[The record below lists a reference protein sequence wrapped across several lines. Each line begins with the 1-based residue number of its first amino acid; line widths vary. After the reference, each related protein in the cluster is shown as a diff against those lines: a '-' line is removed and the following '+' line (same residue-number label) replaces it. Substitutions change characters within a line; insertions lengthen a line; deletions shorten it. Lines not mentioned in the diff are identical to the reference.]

1 MNLPMLHV
9 QRARPCRVPIMLR
22 QLLAFEISQRM
33 RQPAFV
39 LIALACFAYGITISF
54 DDIGEG
60 MSMLRLNSP
69 YRQAYFPALCS
80 AFACFIAMIFCS
92 QDALRDDEHGF
103 AELIGLRSPRARWLS
118 RWLVTQGSILAVL
131 SLIALGMLIG
141 FALPRA
147 DREALLPLQAVHLL
161 WPWLTFTLPNSL
173 LCGSLLSWVSYRWRQ
188 SAVTFA
194 VAMLLFLTS
203 FTLLMS
209 SGAPLYGSTVMAR
222 AEVLSWLSLF
232 DPFGL
237 VGFFAQTQFLT
248 TLEKDSLTLAPGTAL
263 LINRAFWLFV
273 SGPISWHLLRR
284 INAEN
289 CGLQPTATTRASRLR
304 AHPAETAF
312 ADADANQ
319 QPGALVAMDSVAIS
333 AAIWPRLRALLGHE
347 LAGLYRGWAL
357 RLLLLVWLL
366 LIVVGILMTVGVF
379 SASEYSGRYP
389 TTSLLISHCAEGLSG
404 FAGALLVLFSVE
416 LLWTN
421 KGLRIDPLIDS
432 TAVSNGSV
440 YVAKLLALMSIPLLM
455 ISLLIAL
462 AAGYQL
468 SVGYTRLEP
477 LHYLSLYW
485 YLGLPLLLQAV
496 TLLFVQVLWSRSRWA
511 NRYTALIVGA
521 LFAVFAAAYLPNLMA
536 EHPLLQLNQF
546 PQLLRMHSE
555 LAGYGQLSQQFA
567 VLAVYW
573 SAIALCLAAVSVICW
588 PRGEWRQRWRMSL
601 RWPRNAGEV
610 RVRWSAVS
618 ARQLMILGLLLSAA
632 SGYWVQEQ
640 IPEQNDY
647 LGEQVR
653 LDSLEA
659 YERQHVA
666 FRDQPVPQIS
676 ASVTRVAFF
685 PDQQRVEIEADNTVH
700 NRSPVALKQILLSS
714 RHPLQSVAID
724 GATLVARK
732 SGLGWNSYLF
742 TLQRPL
748 SPGASTRMRYRLEHA
763 SHRFALDTG
772 LVENGS
778 YFHQGQFEPLL
789 GYVEAFEI
797 GDAEQRRMRH
807 LPPRPRP
814 QPDHSHGEGYGR
826 LMTEK
831 RQFESIVSTSSGQM
845 ALTSGN
851 LIAQWKQDGRQYFH
865 YRTDQPIY
873 PLVGYFSAAYVRHSF
888 KHRGTPIEFYV
899 HPAHQRNIKAMLS
912 AVRATLDYNTHWFG
926 TYPHKQLRLIEVP
939 DYQTFGGRASAGVV
953 ALNESLFVQDVNDGA
968 LINNVLRNTV
978 HEVAHQWWGEK
989 LTPRITAGEKVI
1001 TESLAKY
1008 VEAVVLGQLQ
1018 GKSAQMHLNDY
1029 NRRRYFSGRASITEP
1044 ERPLIHAQQAYL
1056 SYGKGP
1062 VVFLALRDLLGEQ
1075 QLNRALKHFLDSHQ
1089 TGMDATMTQLM
1100 TSLKSEASSEQ
1111 STLIDRWLGEVAEY
1125 RLSVENAV
1133 LERRSDGRYAV
1144 EVDLIGER
1152 LVYDS
1157 EGQSSPAALDEPI
1170 AVGLFAEHPDHSQKT
1185 ALALQTVLLKNGRQ
1199 HITLLSDQRPT
1210 FVAVDPAG
1218 TRTEANRE
1226 DNTLALKKI

>member
-1 MNLPMLHV
+1 MTLPTLPV
-9 QRARPCRVPIMLR
+9 QRVKPYWVLIMFR
-22 QLLAFEISQRM
+22 QLLAFEILQRM

-39 LIALACFAYGITISF
+39 LIALACLAYGITISF

-60 MSMLRLNSP
+60 MSMLTLNSP
-69 YRQAYFPALCS
+69 YRQAYFSALCS

-118 RWLVTQGSILAVL
+118 RWLVTQGSILFLL

-147 DREALLPLQAVHLL
+147 DREALLPLQAAHLL

-173 LCGSLLSWVSYRWRQ
+173 LCGSLLFWVSYRWRQ

-209 SGAPLYGSTVMAR
+209 SGAPLYGSTVMVR
-222 AEVLSWLSLF
+222 AETLSWLSLF

-237 VGFFAQTQFLT
+237 VGFFAETQFLT
-248 TLEKDSLTLAPGTAL
+248 TLEKDSLTLAPGIAL

-273 SGPISWHLLRR
+273 SCAISWHLLRR
-284 INAEN
+284 INAED
-289 CGLQPTATTRASRLR
+289 CSLQPTATTRASRLR
-304 AHPAETAF
+304 AYPAKTAF
-312 ADADANQ
+312 ADADASK
-319 QPGALVAMDSVAIS
+319 PSSALLGMDSVAIS
-333 AAIWPRLRALLGHE
+333 DAIWPRLRALLGHE
-347 LAGLYRGWAL
+347 LAGLYRGWAM
-357 RLLLLVWLL
+357 RLLLLISVLQTA
-366 LIVVGILMTVGVF
+366 VGILMTVGVF

-389 TTSLLISHCAEGLSG
+389 TTSLLISSCTEGLSG

-421 KGLRIDPLIDS
+421 KRLRIDPLIDS

-521 LFAVFAAAYLPNLMA
+521 LFAVFAAAYLPNLVA
-536 EHPLLQLNQF
+536 EYPLLQLNQF

-555 LAGYGQLSQQFA
+555 LAGYGQLSQKYC

-573 SAIALCLAAVSVICW
+573 SAIALCIASLSMICW
-588 PRGEWRQRWRMSL
+588 PRGDWRSRMRL
-601 RWPRNAGEV
+601 RRPRNTGEV
-610 RVRWSAVS
+610 GTSLSAVP
-618 ARQLMILGLLLSAA
+618 AWRVMILGLLLSAA
-632 SGYWVQEQ
+632 SGYWLQQQ

-647 LGEQVR
+647 IGEQSR

-659 YERQHVA
+659 YERQHAA
-666 FRDQPVPQIS
+666 FRNQPVPQIS
-676 ASVTRVAFF
+676 ASVTRVALF

-700 NRSPVALKQILLSS
+700 NRSSTALKQILLSS
-714 RHPLQSVAID
+714 RRPLQSVSID
-724 GATLVARK
+724 GATMVERK

-742 TLQRPL
+742 TLQQPL
-748 SPGASTRMRYRLEHA
+748 SPGASTQMRYRLKHA
-763 SHRFALDTG
+763 SHPFAPDTG
-772 LVENGS
+772 LVANGS
-778 YFHQGQFEPLL
+778 YFHQGEFEPLM

-797 GDAEQRRMRH
+797 GDAEQRRVRQ

-814 QPDHSHGEGYGR
+814 QPDHTHGQGYGR

-851 LIAQWKQDGRQYFH
+851 LIAQWQQDGRNYFH
-865 YRTDQPIY
+865 YRAEQPIY
-873 PLVGYFSAAYVRHSF
+873 PLVGYFSAAYVKHSF
-888 KHRGTPIEFYV
+888 NHRGTTIEFYV
-899 HPAHQRNIKAMLS
+899 HPAHQRNIETMLS

-926 TYPHKQLRLIEVP
+926 AYSYKQLRLIEVP
-939 DYQTFGGRASAGVV
+939 NYQNFGGRASAGTV
-953 ALNESLFVQDVNDGA
+953 ALNERLFVEDVNDGA

-1008 VEAVVLGQLQ
+1008 VEAVVLGQLHGQ
-1018 GKSAQMHLNDY
+1018 LAQTYLNDY
-1029 NRRRYFSGRASITEP
+1029 NRRRYFSGRASITES

-1062 VVFLALRDLLGEQ
+1062 VVFLALRDVLGEL
-1075 QLNRALKHFLDSHQ
+1075 QLNRALKNFLDAHQ
-1089 TGMDATMTQLM
+1089 AGMDANMTQLM

-1111 STLIDRWLGEVAEY
+1111 STLIDRWLGEVTEY

-1144 EVDLIGER
+1144 EVDLIGQR

-1157 EGQSSPAALDEPI
+1157 KGQSSPATLDEPI
-1170 AVGLFAEHPDHSQKT
+1170 TVGLFAEHPDRSQKT

-1199 HITLLSDQRPT
+1199 HITLLSDQHPS
-1210 FVAVDPAG
+1210 FIAIDPAG
-1218 TRTEANRE
+1218 TRIEANRE
-1226 DNTLALKKI
+1226 DNILQLKERW